1 MVSDKDLK
9 KIAVV
14 YSLTQ
19 ALLCCNYII
28 FGYRSKYGN
37 VRNYMLY
44 FDIFFGTECF
54 LNSCTGVILFSGM
67 QKFRLPKEEL
77 AEKPTCHSITKF
89 VDDPLESLRLFIAW
103 AIVAAVLCF
112 CGSVALSMVLKWG
125 DIPSNKLKDDPV
137 LKMHDKL
144 RDRSIF
150 SSIVFYV
157 IYAIFKGPGEVPR
170 CWLPS
175 RVAVGFGCCG
185 PDVSAAIPGG
195 WRDPGALLR
204 RAWWQRAAAELPISY
219 RLLLLRPKAVSRR
232 GPSHVEYGNEP
243 GGAQP
248 TSDRRR

>member
-28 FGYRSKYGN
+28 FGFRSKYGN
-37 VRNYMLY
+37 VRSYMLY
-44 FDIFFGTECF
+44 FDIYFGTECF

-67 QKFRLPKEEL
+67 QKFRVPKEEL
-77 AEKPTCHSITKF
+77 AENPTCHSITKF

-125 DIPSNKLKDDPV
+125 AI
-137 LKMHDKL
+137 
-144 RDRSIF
+144 DRSIF

-157 IYAIFKGPGEVPR
+157 IYAIFKALVLVVLCKFYYHHRRKVKDGQPLYTPYDHGAHRDHHRVFAAPTHHDHAEAASTRQLVPSTVVDTSTG
-170 CWLPS
+170 LSTP
-175 RVAVGFGCCG
+175 
-185 PDVSAAIPGG
+185 P
-195 WRDPGALLR
+195 
-204 RAWWQRAAAELPISY
+204 RAAGSY
-219 RLLLLRPKAVSRR
+219 ITQEGV
-232 GPSHVEYGNEP
+232 
-243 GGAQP
+243 
-248 TSDRRR
+248 

>member
-14 YSLTQ
+14 YSLAQ

-44 FDIFFGTECF
+44 FDIYFGTECF

-67 QKFRLPKEEL
+67 QKFRIPKEEL

-112 CGSVALSMVLKWG
+112 FGSVALSMVLKWG
-125 DIPSNKLKDDPV
+125 DIPGNKLKDDP
-137 LKMHDKL
+137 
-144 RDRSIF
+144 DRSIF

-157 IYAIFKGPGEVPR
+157 IYAIFKALVLIVLCKFYCHHLRKVKEGQPLYTPYDHGAHREHH
-170 CWLPS
+170 
-175 RVAVGFGCCG
+175 RVFAPQPHHERTMSASTRHAGHSTSAEATVGLSS
-185 PDVSAAIPGG
+185 PK
-195 WRDPGALLR
+195 
-204 RAWWQRAAAELPISY
+204 RAAGSSVTQEG
-219 RLLLLRPKAVSRR
+219 V
-232 GPSHVEYGNEP
+232 
-243 GGAQP
+243 
-248 TSDRRR
+248 

>member
-28 FGYRSKYGN
+28 FGFRSKYGN

-44 FDIFFGTECF
+44 FDIYFGTECF

-77 AEKPTCHSITKF
+77 AENPTCHSITKF

-125 DIPSNKLKDDPV
+125 SIPGNKLKDDPV

-157 IYAIFKGPGEVPR
+157 IYAIFKALVLVVLCKFYCHHRRKVKDGQPLYTPYDHGAHREHHRVFAAPTHHEHAGAASTRHPVPSANVDNSIT
-170 CWLPS
+170 LSTPA
-175 RVAVGFGCCG
+175 RVANSFLTQEGV
-185 PDVSAAIPGG
+185 
-195 WRDPGALLR
+195 
-204 RAWWQRAAAELPISY
+204 
-219 RLLLLRPKAVSRR
+219 
-232 GPSHVEYGNEP
+232 
-243 GGAQP
+243 
-248 TSDRRR
+248 

>member
-28 FGYRSKYGN
+28 FGFRSKYGN
-37 VRNYMLY
+37 VRSYMLY
-44 FDIFFGTECF
+44 FDIYFGTECF

-67 QKFRLPKEEL
+67 QKFRVPKEEL
-77 AEKPTCHSITKF
+77 AENPTCHSITKF

-125 DIPSNKLKDDPV
+125 AIPGNKLKDDPV

-157 IYAIFKGPGEVPR
+157 IYAIFKLDLRAGLGAGCVVQVLLSPPEEGEGRPA
-170 CWLPS
+170 
-175 RVAVGFGCCG
+175 AVH
-185 PDVSAAIPGG
+185 A
-195 WRDPGALLR
+195 
-204 RAWWQRAAAELPISY
+204 
-219 RLLLLRPKAVSRR
+219 LRPRRPPRSPPSVRSADSSR
-232 GPSHVEYGNEP
+232 PC
-243 GGAQP
+243 
-248 TSDRRR
+248 